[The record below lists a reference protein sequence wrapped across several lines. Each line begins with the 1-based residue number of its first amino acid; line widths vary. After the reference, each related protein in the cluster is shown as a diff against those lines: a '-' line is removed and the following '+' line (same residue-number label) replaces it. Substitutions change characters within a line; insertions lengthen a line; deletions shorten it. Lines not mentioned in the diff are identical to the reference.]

1 MPPSSFSPNDLPR
14 LFEAALGKAS
24 FKLHDDDFQV
34 DEVLGFDP
42 SGDGEHCLLWIEK
55 RGRNTNDVA
64 TDLAERL
71 GIRRR
76 LVSHCGLKDK
86 HAVTRQWF
94 SIHLPGKPSPTA
106 DDLDIDGVQ
115 VLSVTRNL
123 RKLQRGAHD
132 ANRFTIRL
140 RDFCVAKDSVAQRWH
155 GMSTR
160 GVPNYFG
167 PQRFGHNGANVDR
180 AVKMFASENEV
191 KDRALRGILI
201 SAARSFLF
209 NTVVAARVSNGTW
222 DAPRSGEVYGF
233 ANNRSLVLPSN
244 LHGDE
249 GQRFADGNLELT
261 APLWGQGDLQSEDET
276 EQLEQA
282 VIQQQTQLATGLQQL
297 NLRQERRV
305 MRLKPT
311 NSRLTWETDSQLVL
325 RFQLPK
331 GTYATTMLREL
342 ADLSS

>member
-14 LFEAALGKAS
+14 LFDAVLGAAL
-24 FKLHDDDFQV
+24 FKSHDDDFQV
-34 DEVLGFDP
+34 DEVLGFNP

-71 GIRRR
+71 GMRRR

-94 SIHLPGKPSPTA
+94 SIHLPGKPSPSA
-106 DDLDIDGVQ
+106 EDFDIDGVR

-132 ANRFTIRL
+132 ANQFTIRL
-140 RDFCVAKDSVAQRWH
+140 RDFGVAKDAVSQRWND
-155 GMSTR
+155 MATR

-180 AVKMFASENEV
+180 AVKMFAGENEV
-191 KDRALRGILI
+191 RDRALRGILI

-209 NTVVAARVSNGTW
+209 NAVVAVRVSDGTW
-222 DAPRSGEVYGF
+222 DTPLSGEVFGF
-233 ANNRSLVLPSN
+233 ANNRSLVLPDN

-249 GQRFADGNLELT
+249 GQRFVDGDLELT

-276 EQLEQA
+276 ERLEQTVVQHKA
-282 VIQQQTQLATGLQQL
+282 QLATGLQQL

-311 NSRLTWETDSQLVL
+311 NSQLTWETDSQLVL